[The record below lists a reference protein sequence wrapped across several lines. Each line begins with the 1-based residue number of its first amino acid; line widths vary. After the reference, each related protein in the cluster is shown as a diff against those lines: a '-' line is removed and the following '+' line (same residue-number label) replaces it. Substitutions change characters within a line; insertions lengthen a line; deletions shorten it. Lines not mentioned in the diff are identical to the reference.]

1 MRGLIYFILGI
12 LFYNSGIIIVKAITS
27 SIISIF
33 DFITNYFNTKSEKL
47 RQPALERAKIGFN
60 AAEEGETANDL

>member
-12 LFYNSGIIIVKAITS
+12 LFYNSGIIIVKAIIS
-27 SIISIF
+27 SVISIF
-33 DFITNYFNTKSEKL
+33 DCITNYFNTKSEKL
-47 RQPALERAKIGFN
+47 RQPAIERTKIGFN

>member
-1 MRGLIYFILGI
+1 MRELIFFILGI
-12 LFYNSGIIIVKAITS
+12 LFYNSGMIIVKAVTS

-47 RQPALERAKIGFN
+47 RQPASGRTTIGFH
-60 AAEEGETANDL
+60 AAEEARDRNDL

>member
-1 MRGLIYFILGI
+1 MRELIFFILGI
-12 LFYNSGIIIVKAITS
+12 LFYNSGMIIVKAVTS

-47 RQPALERAKIGFN
+47 RQPALERARVGFC
-60 AAEEGETANDL
+60 AEEEGETANDL